1 MTMWRKG
8 SNQSIKEDERS
19 GSFGR
24 SRGSFDALTSFVRNL
39 SRRDCPLGSS
49 LASVDLSSDEISAT
63 GSPQSFALLRMTF
76 YNVEILHYVQDDNV
90 KARVF
95 LSAAGKLIL
104 PVWVCFQLGS
114 YFSRFLF
121 VFVHISCFFT

>member
-1 MTMWRKG
+1 MTRFL
-8 SNQSIKEDERS
+8 DS
-19 GSFGR
+19 GF
-24 SRGSFDALTSFVRNL
+24 ACARNDTL
-39 SRRDCPLGSS
+39 NVMVFR
-49 LASVDLSSDEISAT
+49 I
-63 GSPQSFALLRMTF
+63 TF
-76 YNVEILHYVQDDNV
+76 EETFTTEEILHYVQDDNV